1 MQLQRPAILFPL
13 FASLTSLPG
22 IGPRLASI
30 MEKRIGKTIIELLR
44 HAPTNV
50 IDRRARPAIS
60 DIQSGQLVTIDAVI
74 TKQDIAPAKTS
85 RPSRIIAETDTGSVE
100 LVFFRAD
107 PSYIRRALPIGERRL
122 IMAPGRIISRPRS
135 NRTSR
140 LYLIRR

>member
-85 RPSRIIAETDTGSVE
+85 RPSRIIAKQIQEALSLSFSV
-100 LVFFRAD
+100 LI
-107 PSYIRRALPIGERRL
+107 PPIFG
-122 IMAPGRIISRPRS
+122 APCQLEKDG
-135 NRTSR
+135 
-140 LYLIRR
+140 